1 MADYEFYVNEY
12 LGTELTREEFPG
24 LAAQTRWELERM
36 KRLCR
41 VEGGEEAENLA
52 ICAMAEELGAY
63 RRLNLSSAS
72 AGSVSV
78 HYADTARKTTPLRR
92 RLLERAGTYLDIY
105 RGVGA

>member
-1 MADYEFYVNEY
+1 MVDYDFYVNEY
-12 LGTELTREEFPG
+12 LGTELGREEFPG
-24 LAAQTRWELERM
+24 LAAQARWELERLR
-36 KRLCR
+36 RLCR
-41 VEGGEEAENLA
+41 VEGGEEAEKLA

-63 RRLNLSSAS
+63 RRLSLSSAS

-78 HYADTARKTTPLRR
+78 HYDHASRKNTPLRR

>member
-12 LGTELTREEFPG
+12 LGTELAREEFPG
-24 LAAQTRWELERM
+24 LAAQARWELERFT
-36 KRLCR
+36 RLCR

-52 ICAMAEELGAY
+52 SCAMAEELGAY
-63 RRLNLSSAS
+63 RKIYLSSAS

-78 HYADTARKTTPLRR
+78 HYDDTARKNAPLRR

-105 RGVGA
+105 RGVEA

>member
-1 MADYEFYVNEY
+1 MVDYDFYVNEY
-12 LGTELTREEFPG
+12 LGTELAREDFPG
-24 LAAQTRWELERM
+24 LAAQARWELERM

-41 VEGGEEAENLA
+41 VEGGEEAEKLA
-52 ICAMAEELGAY
+52 LCAMAEELGAY
-63 RRLNLSSAS
+63 RRLSLSSAS

-78 HYADTARKTTPLRR
+78 RYADTPRKSTPLRR